1 MADDMLDPIGY
12 SGKAEKAL
20 APRLSSLRG
29 ATLALVDI
37 GFPNSNIFLDRV
49 ETLLKDRYGVAEVV
63 RHAKP
68 SPTRVVNPE
77 ARQDIVSRCQG
88 LIEAV
93 SS

>member
-1 MADDMLDPIGY
+1 MAEELLNPVGY
-12 SGKAEKAL
+12 GSKTEKAL
-20 APRLSSLRG
+20 APRLGTLRG
-29 ATLALVDI
+29 RTIALLDI

-68 SPTRVVNPE
+68 SPTRVAKPE
-77 ARQDIVSRCQG
+77 VRKDIPSRCHG
-88 LIEAV
+88 VIEAV